1 MSTSQFLVARAFFLF
16 GVQAEGWRT
25 RVNTSSRGRF
35 SVVGSICTLLTKSDS
50 EMTGAS
56 FWTGTSAI
64 AGWRE
69 ALGVAKGC
77 FEPLALLRCCVCVY
91 CNSKAH
97 DQDRAAPDARL
108 TCQAVRVWSLNQPA
122 Y

>member
-1 MSTSQFLVARAFFLF
+1 MSTSQFLVARAFFLRF
-16 GVQAEGWRT
+16 LQAEGWRT

-69 ALGVAKGC
+69 ALGG
-77 FEPLALLRCCVCVY
+77 
-91 CNSKAH
+91 
-97 DQDRAAPDARL
+97 ARGSYL
-108 TCQAVRVWSLNQPA
+108 VGRLWLGGDSVN
-122 Y
+122 

>member
-1 MSTSQFLVARAFFLF
+1 MAAAACST
-16 GVQAEGWRT
+16 EG
-25 RVNTSSRGRF
+25 SSRGRF

-77 FEPLALLRCCVCVY
+77 YLVVRAIVGARQRQLGACVL
-91 CNSKAH
+91 
-97 DQDRAAPDARL
+97 P
-108 TCQAVRVWSLNQPA
+108 
-122 Y
+122 